1 MYIINLCKVCF
12 YGISQWMLNK
22 FQLQKIKNNKKKKLI
37 KRSGNLTSEEEL
49 NVSQNSA
56 QIFSPYQRSG

>member
-1 MYIINLCKVCF
+1 MTMYIINSCEAFVFLWNITMDV
-12 YGISQWMLNK
+12 K
-22 FQLQKIKNNKKKKLI
+22 FQLQKEKKIKLI
-37 KRSGNLTSEEEL
+37 QRSGNLTSEEEW